1 MTERTENEVAVTVP
15 TSWMAGFAA
24 VGAAVGLGAAFAV
37 GPAVTWLLEL
47 VDAAPGPLRVVAA
60 LPAAAAIPLLCLV
73 GAGLG
78 LAAARQWRKDG
89 GVTTVSPEGVTVR
102 RDGGQQH
109 IDRGRVSGAF
119 LDGHDLV
126 LLDRR
131 TVELLRSKTDQA
143 LAGRL
148 HAAFEAFDYPWR
160 GTADPH
166 ENEYAAW
173 VDGTG
178 PLDARAH
185 DLLRIRQRALRD
197 AQPGAADHALDE
209 LRALGI
215 SVRDRRDGQ
224 QYRVAPA
231 D

>member
-1 MTERTENEVAVTVP
+1 P
-15 TSWMAGFAA
+15 IY
-24 VGAAVGLGAAFAV
+24 
-37 GPAVTWLLEL
+37 
-47 VDAAPGPLRVVAA
+47 GPLRR
-60 LPAAAAIPLLCLV
+60 P
-73 GAGLG
+73 
-78 LAAARQWRKDG
+78 
-89 GVTTVSPEGVTVR
+89 
-102 RDGGQQH
+102 
-109 IDRGRVSGAF
+109 
-119 LDGHDLV
+119 LV
-126 LLDRR
+126 LPPRR
-131 TVELLRSKTDQA
+131 SSSLF
-143 LAGRL
+143 AGRL

-173 VDGTG
+173 VAGTG

-185 DLLRIRQRALRD
+185 DLLRARQRALRD